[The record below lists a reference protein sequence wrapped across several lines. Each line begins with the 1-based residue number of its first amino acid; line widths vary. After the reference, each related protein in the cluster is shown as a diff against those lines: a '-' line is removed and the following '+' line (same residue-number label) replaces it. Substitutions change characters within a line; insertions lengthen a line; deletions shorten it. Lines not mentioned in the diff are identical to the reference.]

1 MILIYAVAG
10 QPGTEDHCDTA
21 SGSRG
26 AYATLLLVEQPI
38 INPTMEIRSIPRR
51 QSAAPVMRQRLP
63 AVCPVLALGLSLAPQ
78 VDNGQEIP
86 MQHGTYE
93 HIAVDSAG
101 HVATIEVRRGPNN
114 FIDTDMVA
122 EIADAL
128 EVYDRTSDIRAIVLC
143 AEGKHFCA
151 GADFGSRGPD
161 GVARATK
168 RGRHLYKE
176 AQRLWRTGK
185 PIVAA
190 VHGAAVGA
198 GVGLAVMADFRV
210 TCPEARFSTNFIRLG
225 FHPGFGLTASL
236 PRLIGAQQAA
246 LLLYTGRRIT
256 GEQALAIGLADY
268 CVPQAEV
275 RAKAN
280 ELATELAQSAP
291 LAIVSS
297 RETLR
302 RGLADAVAQATEREY
317 EEQDW
322 LRDTAD
328 FKEGTKA
335 MAERRL
341 PNFQA
346 R

>member
-1 MILIYAVAG
+1 
-10 QPGTEDHCDTA
+10 
-21 SGSRG
+21 
-26 AYATLLLVEQPI
+26 
-38 INPTMEIRSIPRR
+38 
-51 QSAAPVMRQRLP
+51 
-63 AVCPVLALGLSLAPQ
+63 
-78 VDNGQEIP
+78 

-93 HIAVDSAG
+93 HIAVDTAG
-101 HVATIEVRRGPNN
+101 NVATIEVRRGPNN
-114 FIDTDMVA
+114 FVDTDMVA

-128 EVYDRTSDIRAIVLC
+128 EIYDRTPEVRAIVLC

-151 GADFGSRGPD
+151 GADFSSRGPD
-161 GVARATK
+161 GVGRGAK

-210 TCPEARFSTNFIRLG
+210 TCPEARFATNFTRLG
-225 FHPGFGLTASL
+225 FHPGFGLTATL

-246 LLLYTGRRIT
+246 LLMYTGRRIT
-256 GEQALAIGLADY
+256 GEEALAMGLADY
-268 CVPQAEV
+268 CVPLAQV
-275 RAKAN
+275 RARAT
-280 ELATELAQSAP
+280 ELATEISQSAP
-291 LAIVSS
+291 LAIIAT
-297 RETLR
+297 RETVR
-302 RGLADAVAQATEREY
+302 RGLADAVASATEREY
-317 EEQDW
+317 EEQNW

-341 PNFQA
+341 PVFQA

>member
-1 MILIYAVAG
+1 
-10 QPGTEDHCDTA
+10 
-21 SGSRG
+21 
-26 AYATLLLVEQPI
+26 
-38 INPTMEIRSIPRR
+38 
-51 QSAAPVMRQRLP
+51 
-63 AVCPVLALGLSLAPQ
+63 
-78 VDNGQEIP
+78 

-93 HIAVDSAG
+93 HIAVDVAG
-101 HVATIEVRRGPNN
+101 NVATIEVRRGPNN

-128 EVYDRTSDIRAIVLC
+128 EVYDRTPDVRAIVLC

-161 GVARATK
+161 GVARTAK

-176 AQRLWRTGK
+176 AQRLWRNTK

-190 VHGAAVGA
+190 VQGAAVGA

-210 TCPEARFSTNFIRLG
+210 TCPEARFSANFTRMNY
-225 FHPGFGLTASL
+225 HPGFGLTATL
-236 PRLIGAQQAA
+236 PRLIGEQKAA
-246 LLLYTGRRIT
+246 LLMYTGRRLT
-256 GEQALAIGLADY
+256 GEEALAIGLADY
-268 CVPQAEV
+268 CVPLDQV
-275 RAKAN
+275 RAKAV
-280 ELATELAQSAP
+280 ELATEIAGSGP
-291 LAIVSS
+291 LAIVAT

-302 RGLADAVAQATEREY
+302 RGLADAVARATEREY
-317 EEQDW
+317 EEQAW

-335 MAERRL
+335 MGERRP

>member
-1 MILIYAVAG
+1 MS
-10 QPGTEDHCDTA
+10 HA
-21 SGSRG
+21 S
-26 AYATLLLVEQPI
+26 
-38 INPTMEIRSIPRR
+38 
-51 QSAAPVMRQRLP
+51 
-63 AVCPVLALGLSLAPQ
+63 
-78 VDNGQEIP
+78 
-86 MQHGTYE
+86 YE
-93 HIAVDSAG
+93 HIGVEVTG
-101 HVATIEVRRGPNN
+101 FVATIEVRRGPNN
-114 FIDTDMVA
+114 FIDTDMVG

-128 EVYDRTSDIRAIVLC
+128 EIFDRTREVRTIVLC
-143 AEGKHFCA
+143 AQGKHFCA

-161 GVARATK
+161 GVARGTR

-176 AQRLWRTGK
+176 AQRLWRTTK

-210 TCPEARFSTNFIRLG
+210 TCPEARFSTNFTRLG

-236 PRLIGAQQAA
+236 PRLIGGQQAA

-256 GEQALAIGLADY
+256 GEDALHIGLADY
-268 CVPQAEV
+268 CVPQDQV
-275 RAKAN
+275 RAKAA
-280 ELATELAQSAP
+280 ELATEIGQSAP
-291 LAIVSS
+291 LAIVAT

-302 RGLADAVAQATEREY
+302 RGLAEAVASATEREY

-322 LRDTAD
+322 LRGTAD

-335 MAERRL
+335 MGERRL

>member
-1 MILIYAVAG
+1 
-10 QPGTEDHCDTA
+10 
-21 SGSRG
+21 
-26 AYATLLLVEQPI
+26 
-38 INPTMEIRSIPRR
+38 
-51 QSAAPVMRQRLP
+51 
-63 AVCPVLALGLSLAPQ
+63 
-78 VDNGQEIP
+78 

-93 HIAVDSAG
+93 HIAVDVAG
-101 HVATIEVRRGPNN
+101 HIATIEVRRGPNN

-128 EVYDRTSDIRAIVLC
+128 DVYDKTPEARAIVLC

-161 GVARATK
+161 GVMRTAK

-176 AQRLWRTGK
+176 AQRLWKTGK

-210 TCPEARFSTNFIRLG
+210 TCPEARFSTNFTRLG

-236 PRLIGAQQAA
+236 PRLIGEQQAA
-246 LLLYTGRRIT
+246 MMMYTGRRLT
-256 GEQALAIGLADY
+256 GEEALAIGLADY
-268 CVPQAEV
+268 CVAQDQV
-275 RAKAN
+275 RAKAV
-280 ELATELAQSAP
+280 EVATEIAQSAP
-291 LAIVSS
+291 LAIIAT

-302 RGLADAVAQATEREY
+302 RGLAEAVARATEREY

-322 LRDTAD
+322 LRNTAD
-328 FKEGTKA
+328 FKEGTRA
-335 MAERRL
+335 MGERRL